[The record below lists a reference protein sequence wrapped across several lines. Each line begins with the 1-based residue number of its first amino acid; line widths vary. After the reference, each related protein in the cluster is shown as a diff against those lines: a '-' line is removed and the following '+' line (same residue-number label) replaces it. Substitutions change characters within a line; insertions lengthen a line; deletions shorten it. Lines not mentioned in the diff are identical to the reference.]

1 MTSGV
6 IPPFQI
12 VGAARDGE
20 GRIARIINF
29 TPDLG
34 APDGPGNIPSVADVT
49 ITISRQDLVPI
60 QDNDISVL
68 PSLTQLDPTGYIL
81 LVWFNVPI
89 GLPYYPGSTTITYVV
104 TFNIQQT
111 ASGQGYE
118 RDGLLVASSLLG

>member
-1 MTSGV
+1 MPSGI

-20 GRIARIINF
+20 GHIARLINF

-34 APDGPGNIPSVADVT
+34 APDGPGNIPSLSDVT

-60 QDNDISVL
+60 QANDISVL
-68 PSLTQLDPTGYIL
+68 PLLTQLDPTGYIL
-81 LVWFNVPI
+81 QVWFNVPS
-89 GLPYYPGSTTITYVV
+89 GLPYFTGLTSITYVV
-104 TFNIQQT
+104 TFNIQTT
-111 ASGQGYE
+111 ASGQGYK